1 MPATISQ
8 FVLPVKD
15 EQTGTITNITF
26 NVSGSGSSNPEEIGF
41 GYGSCNTAYITS
53 EKTVSISNFA
63 LKANG
68 IVAITFVNA
77 VASAATLNINS
88 SGAKPIYHRG
98 AAIANNIIFAGD
110 MATFIYDGT
119 HFNLLCVD
127 RLPVVNN
134 ETATF

>member
-1 MPATISQ
+1 MPASISQ

-15 EQTGTITNITF
+15 KQTGTVTNITF
-26 NVSGSGSSNPEEIGF
+26 DVSGSGSSNPETIGF

-53 EKTVSISNFA
+53 EKAVSITDFV
-63 LKANG
+63 LKKNG

-77 VASAATLNINS
+77 VASSATLNINS
-88 SGAKPIYHRG
+88 LGAKPIYHRG
-98 AAIANNIIFAGD
+98 AAITNNIIFAGD

-119 HFNLLCVD
+119 NFNLLCVD

-134 ETATF
+134 DTIKF